1 MMAINDGKKK
11 KKKTKKNETV
21 PPVTMQTRIRVESSS
36 KGPMTW
42 STSTPFSSV
51 MRICFGGTARREN
64 RQKEKKKEKKQYSL
78 ASVIIIIIII
88 SIHHKITHI
97 YQGNFIFF

>member
-1 MMAINDGKKK
+1 MMMAINDGKKK

-64 RQKEKKKEKKQYSL
+64 RQKEKKKEKNNIPSRQLLLLLLVYT
-78 ASVIIIIIII
+78 IR
-88 SIHHKITHI
+88 
-97 YQGNFIFF
+97 